1 MTVLCAIACY
11 YFAIT
16 QHDIDLMALGILIA
30 EIIKVLVM
38 QTSLNKE
45 YNLPFKNIT
54 WLELF
59 NTIGFVITYYY
70 HGVYS
75 AMAWYLLVMC
85 ILVITFKKETKK
97 IIKFIKE
104 IK

>member
-11 YFAIT
+11 YFAIK

-45 YNLPFKNIT
+45 YDLPFKNIT
-54 WLELF
+54 WVELF

-85 ILVITFKKETKK
+85 ILVVTFKKEAKK